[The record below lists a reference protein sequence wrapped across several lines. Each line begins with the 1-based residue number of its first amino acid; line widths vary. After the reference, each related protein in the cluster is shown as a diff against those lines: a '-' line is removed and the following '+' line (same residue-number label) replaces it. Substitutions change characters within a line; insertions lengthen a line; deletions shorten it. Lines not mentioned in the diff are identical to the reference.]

1 MIFSIKH
8 LFILLVVNFLLLNL
22 SGTTQ
27 TISNSKAVYQLE
39 SHAKSP
45 VSRLQS
51 SIGDSLHVLH
61 YDIHIDTLNFATS
74 SLKAH
79 TEISL
84 QSLVNNLQL
93 IQLSLD
99 QLVVD
104 SIKSSNGN
112 LSFLQNTP
120 ILSIQLMEVLNQG
133 DSASFT
139 IYYHGN
145 PPEDPSGWGGF
156 TFSGN
161 YAFNMGVGFEV
172 NPHVYGR
179 AWFPCLDIFTDKS
192 YYDFHIKT
200 TGSNQAHCN
209 GKLIGI
215 DSLEDGSRIFNWHLD
230 QPIPSYLAGMAV
242 GNYTTY
248 YDTSLGIPVEIAA
261 VGNDGP
267 NILNSMAKLDTAVT
281 IFQKFYGPYP
291 WNKIGYTTVPFNAGA
306 MEHATN
312 IHIGRLFMNGSLD
325 YETLWAHE
333 LSHMWWGDLVTC
345 SSQEDMWLNEG
356 FASFNEQLFTE
367 AAYGKNA
374 YKNSVRQK
382 HRNVLQ
388 FCHITDGSYLAL
400 NAIPFQFTYSSTVYD
415 KGSDIAHTLRGYL
428 GDSLFKIGCQNY
440 MNSLSFRNASSFDFR
455 DKLIEGTGIDL
466 NSFFDGWVFT
476 PGFPHFSLDSFRTSP
491 SSLNAWNVE
500 IYTSQKGLGNSHIYS
515 MPVKISFY
523 DALEVYQVQTFLIDS
538 QFNHFSVEVP
548 IPPTMLAIDREE
560 EMSDAV
566 VDYEQKIKSSGTFIF
581 PETNFTLLNQQ
592 ALGDS
597 VLVRIEHHFVAPDTL
612 ILPNGI
618 SKISDYHYWHIDGS
632 WDNSFSGKGK
642 FIYDGSTSNT
652 SGYQDNS
659 LFTGNENY
667 IRLLYRPNRGSN
679 WQIAE
684 GFILNKGS
692 SVNDKRGNIEID
704 SLRKGEYCFG
714 WSETPLSIKQDSA
727 TETSISLFP
736 NPASNE
742 LEIDFKK
749 VRTEN
754 TWTILI
760 LDSQGKE
767 LQKTYLVKGQNSA
780 KVNVYDLKSGIYVVA
795 AKELGGNREWS
806 EVFIKD

>member
-1 MIFSIKH
+1 
-8 LFILLVVNFLLLNL
+8 
-22 SGTTQ
+22 
-27 TISNSKAVYQLE
+27 
-39 SHAKSP
+39 
-45 VSRLQS
+45 
-51 SIGDSLHVLH
+51 
-61 YDIHIDTLNFATS
+61 
-74 SLKAH
+74 
-79 TEISL
+79 
-84 QSLVNNLQL
+84 
-93 IQLSLD
+93 
-99 QLVVD
+99 
-104 SIKSSNGN
+104 
-112 LSFLQNTP
+112 
-120 ILSIQLMEVLNQG
+120 
-133 DSASFT
+133 
-139 IYYHGN
+139 
-145 PPEDPSGWGGF
+145 
-156 TFSGN
+156 
-161 YAFNMGVGFEV
+161 
-172 NPHVYGR
+172 
-179 AWFPCLDIFTDKS
+179 
-192 YYDFHIKT
+192 
-200 TGSNQAHCN
+200 
-209 GKLIGI
+209 
-215 DSLEDGSRIFNWHLD
+215 
-230 QPIPSYLAGMAV
+230 
-242 GNYTTY
+242 
-248 YDTSLGIPVEIAA
+248 
-261 VGNDGP
+261 
-267 NILNSMAKLDTAVT
+267 
-281 IFQKFYGPYP
+281 
-291 WNKIGYTTVPFNAGA
+291 
-306 MEHATN
+306 
-312 IHIGRLFMNGSLD
+312 
-325 YETLWAHE
+325 
-333 LSHMWWGDLVTC
+333 
-345 SSQEDMWLNEG
+345 
-356 FASFNEQLFTE
+356 
-367 AAYGKNA
+367 
-374 YKNSVRQK
+374 
-382 HRNVLQ
+382 
-388 FCHITDGSYLAL
+388 
-400 NAIPFQFTYSSTVYD
+400 
-415 KGSDIAHTLRGYL
+415 
-428 GDSLFKIGCQNY
+428 
-440 MNSLSFRNASSFDFR
+440 
-455 DKLIEGTGIDL
+455 
-466 NSFFDGWVFT
+466 
-476 PGFPHFSLDSFRTSP
+476 
-491 SSLNAWNVE
+491 
-500 IYTSQKGLGNSHIYS
+500 
-515 MPVKISFY
+515 
-523 DALEVYQVQTFLIDS
+523 LEVYQVQTFLIDS